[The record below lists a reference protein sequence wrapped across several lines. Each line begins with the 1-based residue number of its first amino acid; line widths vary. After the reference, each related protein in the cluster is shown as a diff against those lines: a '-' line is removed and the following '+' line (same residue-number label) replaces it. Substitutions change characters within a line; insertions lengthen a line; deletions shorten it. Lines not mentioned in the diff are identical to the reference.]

1 MTKIDRLVLGAY
13 MTGYKS
19 KKFLAESREP
29 DVPDVDY
36 HYRENDD
43 MIMEKANADLFYNLR
58 HLKMFK
64 ERTKMEKSRWFIT
77 WDDGDR
83 IIVHDERKQVIC
95 ELDDILMAEYI
106 CSLHNMS
113 FMLIKE
119 VEQKYAD

>member
-1 MTKIDRLVLGAY
+1 MA
-13 MTGYKS
+13 GYRS
-19 KKFLAESREP
+19 KRMLSESRDP
-29 DVPDVDY
+29 DFGYDLTVPDLDY
-36 HYRENDD
+36 HYRETSD

-83 IIVHDERKQVIC
+83 IIIHDERKQVIC
-95 ELDDILMAEYI
+95 DLDDILMAEYI

-119 VEQKYAD
+119 VEDKYAEC

>member
-1 MTKIDRLVLGAY
+1 MA
-13 MTGYKS
+13 GYIS
-19 KKFLAESREP
+19 KKFFAESRDP
-29 DVPDVDY
+29 DFGFDMVPDLSY
-36 HYRENDD
+36 HNRETSD

-64 ERTKMEKSRWFIT
+64 ERTKMQKNRWFVRWEDAKEIVIY
-77 WDDGDR
+77 DDENR
-83 IIVHDERKQVIC
+83 TIC
-95 ELDDILMAEYI
+95 ELDDIVMAEYI